1 MDLLL
6 PLLVALLAAAALAA
20 RTTATPV
27 SLVVTAVA
35 GVAGLVT
42 PLPRARRTDGPEPR
56 SEPVGRTWA
65 EAWWWLAVTLI
76 GVGAFAAGRVLSTP
90 LLGPA
95 APTAFVT
102 TAAAGIAEELL
113 FRRLLYGCL
122 APAGAAVA
130 VGGSALV
137 FAAVHIPAY
146 GLPAFPLD
154 LAAGL
159 LFGWQ
164 RWASGR
170 WTSPAVTH
178 ALANVIQLL

>member
-20 RTTATPV
+20 RTAATP
-27 SLVVTAVA
+27 LAFAVTAAA
-35 GVAGLVT
+35 GMAGLLT
-42 PLPRARRTDGPEPR
+42 PLPSAMRVATRPESIRRE
-56 SEPVGRTWA
+56 RT
-65 EAWWWLAVTLI
+65 ETWWWLAVTLI
-76 GVGAFAAGRVLSTP
+76 GVGAFAAGRALSTP
-90 LLGPA
+90 LLGRAMPGAFA
-95 APTAFVT
+95 A
-102 TAAAGIAEELL
+102 TAAAGVAEELL